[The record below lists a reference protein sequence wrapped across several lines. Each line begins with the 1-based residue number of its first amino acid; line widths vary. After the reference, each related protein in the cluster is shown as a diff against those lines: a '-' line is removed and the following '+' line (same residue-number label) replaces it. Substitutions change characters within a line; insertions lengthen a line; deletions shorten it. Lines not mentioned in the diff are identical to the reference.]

1 MDQQIRNQIKIPEP
15 QKRPDNN
22 NIVAQFLGGLGG
34 IGQGLVSGIGQVGA
48 GVGQAIGQAGTGIAT
63 GIEQGVGLIGQGV
76 SEMNKTPEGRLALR
90 ELVGAALRNVGQE
103 DLGVGVQQ
111 YAQRVYKPE
120 AQRALYETQQKAE
133 AEKARLAS
141 IEKLKEEER
150 KTVADLQGKG
160 FRQISPQKQKKIPQQ
175 YMTQVSVGDKKVT
188 LVNQTAYKEDL
199 KTTKKEWL
207 AAQRAKKQY
216 DLMISSIDKLISPM
230 EKGSNVYQTT
240 NLGKRISIQ
249 GGVGEEQLEMA
260 KRLIRSGKSVDAM
273 NYLDA
278 ITGTGAIKELQEI
291 RQSSPTGGA
300 VGNVSDADI
309 ELLKGAA
316 SAIREG
322 MTDKEFVDRLSK
334 LREQLVVSRINLPTS
349 EDQILD
355 RLSGVGDSETSGV
368 GGYQLDYV
376 RSQ

>member
-1 MDQQIRNQIKIPEP
+1 MNQQLRNQIKISEP
-15 QKRPDNN
+15 QKKPDND
-22 NIVAQFLGGLGG
+22 NIVAQFLGGLGAVGQG
-34 IGQGLVSGIGQVGA
+34 IGQAVGQV
-48 GVGQAIGQAGTGIAT
+48 GTGIAS

-76 SEMNKTPEGRLALR
+76 SEMNKSPEGRLALR

-103 DLGVGVQQ
+103 DLGVGLQQ
-111 YAQRVYKPE
+111 YAKRVYQPE
-120 AQRALYETQQKAE
+120 AQRALYETQQRAETKKAE
-133 AEKARLAS
+133 RKA
-141 IEKLKEEER
+141 
-150 KTVADLQGKG
+150 VADLQGKG
-160 FRQISPQKQKKIPQQ
+160 FQQISPQKQKNIPQQ
-175 YMTQVSVGDKKVT
+175 YVTQVSVGDKKVS
-188 LVNQTAYKEDL
+188 LVNQKALKEDL
-199 KTTKKEWL
+199 KITKKEWL

-216 DLMISSIDKLISPM
+216 DLMISSIDKLISPL
-230 EKGSNVYQTT
+230 EKGTNVYQTT

-249 GGVGEEQLEMA
+249 EGFGEEQLEMA
-260 KRLIRSGKSVDAM
+260 QRFIRSGKSVDAM

-322 MTDKEFVDRLSK
+322 MTDAEFVDRLSK
-334 LREQLVVSRINLPTS
+334 LREQLVVSRSNLPTS
-349 EDQILD
+349 KDQILD
-355 RLSGVGDSETSGV
+355 RLSGVGYDETSGV
-368 GGYQLDYV
+368 GGYQLDFV